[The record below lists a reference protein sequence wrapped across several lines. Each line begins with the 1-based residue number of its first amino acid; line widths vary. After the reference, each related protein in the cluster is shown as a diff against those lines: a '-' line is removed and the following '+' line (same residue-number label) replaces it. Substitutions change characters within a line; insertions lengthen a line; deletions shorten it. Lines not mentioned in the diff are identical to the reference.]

1 MEVREAEAFLMVAD
15 ELHFGRAAARLNM
28 AQPPLSRLIRQ
39 LEKRLR
45 ARLFDRSTRSVVMT
59 PAGSALVEPARRLI
73 DASREARKAVA
84 SAMSG
89 ETGTVHIG
97 FAGASINRTVGDLA
111 RQLRQTHPRVLLE
124 FHGSQFSPTGL
135 SRVVDGTLDLAFGRW
150 DFVPAELESHVIAL
164 ETPLVVLPARHRLA
178 EQSEVHM
185 ADLAQENWITLP
197 GGFGSALHNRL
208 TTLTRN
214 AGFVPRVAQTAPDS
228 WTLVILVAAE
238 MGCALTLDSVR
249 DNVSTPGVVF
259 RRIAGSQEPL
269 EVRMIWR
276 RDDPSP
282 ALRNVTEA
290 ARTLLPDPRRQ
301 ESS

>member
-39 LEKRLR
+39 LERKLR
-45 ARLFDRSTRSVVMT
+45 TRLFDRSTRSVEMT
-59 PAGSALVEPARRLI
+59 PAGSALVDPARRLV
-73 DASREARKAVA
+73 AVSREAQEAVS
-84 SAMSG
+84 SAMNG

-97 FAGASINRTVGDLA
+97 FAGASINRTIGQLA
-111 RQLRQTHPRVLLE
+111 RTLRRTHPRVLLE
-124 FHGSQFSPTGL
+124 FHGSQFSPAGL
-135 SRVVDGTLDLAFGRW
+135 DRVLDGTLDLAFGRW
-150 DFVPAELESHVIAL
+150 DFIPATLESHVIAL
-164 ETPLVVLPARHRLA
+164 ETTLVVLPARHPLA
-178 EQSEVHM
+178 DQPEVRVS
-185 ADLAQENWITLP
+185 DLAHENWITLP
-197 GGFGSALHNRL
+197 GGFGSALYNRL
-208 TTLTRN
+208 TTLTRG
-214 AGFVPRVAQTAPDS
+214 AGFVPKITQTAPDS

-249 DNVSTPGVVF
+249 DNVTTPGVVF
-259 RRIAGSQEPL
+259 RPVADPQEPL

-276 RDDPSP
+276 RDDPSI

-290 ARTLLPDPRRQ
+290 AKALLPDPRIQ